1 MGKQHNVFLST
12 GANRGNRLRQ
22 LAVARK
28 LIEERIGRVDA
39 ASHVY
44 QTKAWGLEDQADFL
58 NQVLKVR
65 TALSPEDVLERIL
78 AIEQELGRIREG
90 KWGSRLIDI
99 DILFYDDRIIHTE
112 NLIVPHPLIPRRRF
126 VLAPLQE
133 IAPDFRH
140 PLLQKTISELL
151 AETKDSLEVHY
162 YED

>member
-22 LAVARK
+22 LAVARQ